1 MNHMEMIIEKICKE
15 GVPVSCLE
23 IALHNQETLKNRYG
37 GVIKE
42 LVKIVNEK

>member
-1 MNHMEMIIEKICKE
+1 MVKALDSIEKICKD
-15 GVPVSCLE
+15 GVPVGCLE

-37 GVIKE
+37 NVIKE